1 MEDVAAEN
9 LADTTETDLESD
21 GADPTDVGVEKGEE
35 DEDLSRF
42 DDEDD
47 VRGYRAVISEGV
59 ASMAILPEDEN
70 VVMEDVWTMDH

>member
-9 LADTTETDLESD
+9 LADTTEADLEGD
-21 GADPTDVGVEKGEE
+21 GADPTDAGAEKGE
-35 DEDLSRF
+35 EDLSRF

-70 VVMEDVWTMDH
+70 VVMEEAWTMDH